1 MAIQSRLT
9 PLDEAQ
15 MNEAQRAVLNEI
27 LTGPRGNLDG
37 PFLAWIH
44 SPELANHAQRLGAFC
59 RYGTR
64 LELRLTELAILYTA
78 AWWQSQAE
86 WQIHEPIARSAG
98 LADPI
103 IEALRQQRF
112 PPFTRA
118 DELLV
123 YRVGKSLYETRR
135 IDDLLYA
142 DAVKAFGEPAVVE
155 LIGVFG
161 YYALV
166 AMTLNVFAVRR
177 DSDAPLPFNEPAEG
191 RSAEQKTSQ

>member
-15 MNEAQRAVLNEI
+15 MNEAQRAVLHEI

-98 LADPI
+98 LTDPI
-103 IEALRQQRF
+103 IEALRQQSF

-123 YRVGKSLYETRR
+123 YRVGKSLYEARR
-135 IDDLLYA
+135 VDDLLYA

-177 DSDAPLPFNEPAEG
+177 DSDAPLPFDEPAEG
-191 RSAEQKTSQ
+191 RGAEQKTSQ